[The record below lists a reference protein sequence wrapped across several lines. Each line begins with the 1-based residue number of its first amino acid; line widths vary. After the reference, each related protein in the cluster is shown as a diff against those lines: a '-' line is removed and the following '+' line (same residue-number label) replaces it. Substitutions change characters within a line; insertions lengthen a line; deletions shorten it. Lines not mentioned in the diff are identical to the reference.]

1 MKNSDRN
8 IDDLF
13 KSKLE
18 NRDFKMDDQHLKDF
32 ENQLDKFNNPK
43 NIDEFFKSKLN
54 NREFSLDDKHLS
66 NLEQQLNQLKRS
78 NSKYWYSAAAA
89 LLLLLSSLL
98 YFNYY
103 EKEAT
108 VNYTSK
114 EISTENL
121 NVNNEDLEG
130 SKIKANDVKSS
141 NIISTKKINKENSKI
156 DQTKIS
162 KSKNKKTLEISS
174 KKEDLNTLSKSTSI
188 LDITKSK
195 IAVVSKKTNVL
206 LKKNNLEKSEEKID
220 ELALNNTKSNFILTS
235 EKDIIKDIITDST
248 YNKHINPLTI
258 DSNDGFSIIND
269 SSLKEISDTLEN
281 TVFLFK
287 DSILDAFSQNL
298 LDSVIED
305 SIQKAPDSLQNEM
318 VELFDSMKVEKKFS
332 ISFSLG
338 TNYIMKQNSILDPSQ
353 GMAPNPQYSQTLE
366 ECIISLPLDLRVNY
380 NLNNKFSLSSGINT
394 ASLGE
399 KIDYNDVHE
408 NYMVYDSNF
417 IDTVCNIGTFHVP
430 YYDINTNQM
439 DTAIYSLMMDT
450 SYWVNESYEEESVN
464 NYNVQNRYTYLN
476 IPFMIGYQFKINNIN
491 IGLRAGGAVGFR
503 INNSNGMYYNS
514 NIQGLHSFKAK
525 KTIYNIVTTA
535 SLGYQFKNIEM
546 FIEPRYWFN
555 LNNSILKSEIDH
567 KYHVLGLNIG
577 VSLKI

>member
-1 MKNSDRN
+1 
-8 IDDLF
+8 
-13 KSKLE
+13 
-18 NRDFKMDDQHLKDF
+18 MDDQHLEDL
-32 ENQLDKFNNPK
+32 ENQLDKINNPK

-54 NREFSLDDKHLS
+54 KREFSLDDKHLS
-66 NLEQQLNQLKRS
+66 NLEQQLDQLKRF

-89 LLLLLSSLL
+89 LLLLISSLL
-98 YFNYY
+98 YINYY
-103 EKEAT
+103 ENETIVKST
-108 VNYTSK
+108 NK
-114 EISTENL
+114 QISAENL
-121 NVNNEDLEG
+121 NINNEELG
-130 SKIKANDVKSS
+130 ASKSKAYNSKSS
-141 NIISTKKINKENSKI
+141 ESISTKKNQDNSKI
-156 DQTKIS
+156 DQPKNS
-162 KSKNKKTLEISS
+162 KSKTLKTLS
-174 KKEDLNTLSKSTSI
+174 KKEVLNTVSKSSTSLKI
-188 LDITKSK
+188 PTSK
-195 IAVVSKKTNVL
+195 IAFVSKKTNVL
-206 LKKNNLEKSEEKID
+206 VKNNDLEDSKDNED
-220 ELALNNTKSNFILTS
+220 ELALNNPKSNFIVTKK
-235 EKDIIKDIITDST
+235 EEIINDIITDST
-248 YNKHINPLTI
+248 YNKFINPLII
-258 DSNDGFSIIND
+258 DSTKSFNAIND

-298 LDSVIED
+298 LDSIIKD

-380 NLNNKFSLSSGINT
+380 NLNNKFSLSSGIST

-439 DTAIYSLMMDT
+439 DTAIYSVMMDT
-450 SYWVNESYEEESVN
+450 SYWVNESYEEESIN

-476 IPFMIGYQFKINNIN
+476 IPFMIGYQFKIKNIS

-503 INNSNGMYYNS
+503 INNSKGMYYNS

-546 FIEPRYWFN
+546 FIEPKYWFN
-555 LNNSILKSEIDH
+555 LNNSILKSDVDH

-577 VSLKI
+577 ISLKI

>member
-1 MKNSDRN
+1 
-8 IDDLF
+8 
-13 KSKLE
+13 
-18 NRDFKMDDQHLKDF
+18 MDDQHLKDF

-103 EKEAT
+103 EKEAI
-108 VNYTSK
+108 VNYTYK

-121 NVNNEDLEG
+121 NVNNEDLEA
-130 SKIKANDVKSS
+130 SKTKANDVKSS
-141 NIISTKKINKENSKI
+141 NIISTKKINQENSKI

-162 KSKNKKTLEISS
+162 KSKNKKTLEIST
-174 KKEDLNTLSKSTSI
+174 KKEDLNTFSKSTSI
-188 LDITKSK
+188 LDVPKSK
-195 IAVVSKKTNVL
+195 IAVVSKKNILV
-206 LKKNNLEKSEEKID
+206 KKNNLEKSEEKID

-399 KIDYNDVHE
+399 KIDYYDVHE

-450 SYWVNESYEEESVN
+450 SYWVNESYEEESIN

-535 SLGYQFKNIEM
+535 SIGYQFKNIEM

-555 LNNSILKSEIDH
+555 LTNSILKSEIDH

>member
-1 MKNSDRN
+1 
-8 IDDLF
+8 
-13 KSKLE
+13 
-18 NRDFKMDDQHLKDF
+18 MDDQHLKDF

-103 EKEAT
+103 EKEAI

-121 NVNNEDLEG
+121 NVNNEDLEA
-130 SKIKANDVKSS
+130 SKTKANDVKSS
-141 NIISTKKINKENSKI
+141 NIISTKKINQENSKI
-156 DQTKIS
+156 NQ
-162 KSKNKKTLEISS
+162 SKNSNSKTKKTLETSS
-174 KKEDLNTLSKSTSI
+174 KKEDLNTFSKSSSS
-188 LDITKSK
+188 LDIPTSK
-195 IAVVSKKTNVL
+195 ISVVTKNTNLLVIDNDLENSKDKL
-206 LKKNNLEKSEEKID
+206 A
-220 ELALNNTKSNFILTS
+220 ELALNNPKSNSILIK
-235 EKDIIKDIITDST
+235 EEEIINDITTDST
-248 YNKHINPLTI
+248 YNNLIIPLMI
-258 DSNDGFSIIND
+258 DSSDGFNAIND
-269 SSLKEISDTLEN
+269 TSLKEISDTLEN
-281 TVFLFK
+281 VVFLLK
-287 DSILDAFSQNL
+287 DSIIDTLSQNL
-298 LDSVIED
+298 LDSIIKD
-305 SIQKAPDSLQNEM
+305 SIQIAPDSLQNEM
-318 VELFDSMKVEKKFS
+318 VELYDSMKVEKKFS

-380 NLNNKFSLSSGINT
+380 NLNNKFSLSTGINT

-399 KIDYNDVHE
+399 KIDYNHVQE

-430 YYDINTNQM
+430 YYDLNTNQM
-439 DTAIYSLMMDT
+439 DTAIYSVMMDT
-450 SYWVNESYEEESVN
+450 SYWVNESYEEESIN

-476 IPFMIGYQFKINNIN
+476 IPFMIGYQFKIKNIS

-503 INNSNGMYYNS
+503 INNSKGMYYNS

-555 LNNSILKSEIDH
+555 LTNSILKSEIDH

>member
-1 MKNSDRN
+1 LKNSDRN
-8 IDDLF
+8 IDDFF

-103 EKEAT
+103 EKEAI

-121 NVNNEDLEG
+121 NVNNEDLEA
-130 SKIKANDVKSS
+130 SKTKANDVKSS
-141 NIISTKKINKENSKI
+141 NIISTKKINQENSKI

-162 KSKNKKTLEISS
+162 KSKNKKTLEIST
-174 KKEDLNTLSKSTSI
+174 KKEDLNTFSKSTSI
-188 LDITKSK
+188 LDVPKSK
-195 IAVVSKKTNVL
+195 IAVVSKKNILV
-206 LKKNNLEKSEEKID
+206 KKNNLEKSEEKID

-380 NLNNKFSLSSGINT
+380 NLNNKFSLSTGINT

-399 KIDYNDVHE
+399 KIDYNHVQE

-430 YYDINTNQM
+430 YYDLNTNQM
-439 DTAIYSLMMDT
+439 DTAIYSVMMDT
-450 SYWVNESYEEESVN
+450 SYWVNESYEEESIN

-476 IPFMIGYQFKINNIN
+476 IPFMIGYQFKIKNIS

-503 INNSNGMYYNS
+503 INNSKGMYYNS

-535 SLGYQFKNIEM
+535 SVGYQFKKIEM
-546 FIEPRYWFN
+546 FIEPKYWFN
-555 LNNSILKSEIDH
+555 LTNSILKSDIDH
-567 KYHVLGLNIG
+567 KYHLLGLNIG
-577 VSLKI
+577 VALKL

>member
-8 IDDLF
+8 IDDFF

-43 NIDEFFKSKLN
+43 NIDDFFKIKLN
-54 NREFSLDDKHLS
+54 NREFSMDDKHLS
-66 NLEQQLNQLKRS
+66 NLEHQLDQLKRS

-89 LLLLLSSLL
+89 LLLLLSNLL

-103 EKEAT
+103 EKEAI
-108 VNYTSK
+108 VSS
-114 EISTENL
+114 STNQPNAENL
-121 NVNNEDLEG
+121 NFNNEDFEA
-130 SKIKANDVKSS
+130 SKTKANDVKRS
-141 NIISTKKINKENSKI
+141 NIISTKKINQENLKI

-269 SSLKEISDTLEN
+269 SFLKKISDTLEN

-399 KIDYNDVHE
+399 KIDYYNVNE

-450 SYWVNESYEEESVN
+450 SYWVNESYEEESIN

-535 SLGYQFKNIEM
+535 SIGYQFKNIEM

-555 LNNSILKSEIDH
+555 LTNSILKSEIDH

>member
-1 MKNSDRN
+1 
-8 IDDLF
+8 
-13 KSKLE
+13 
-18 NRDFKMDDQHLKDF
+18 MDDQHLKDF

-121 NVNNEDLEG
+121 NVNNEDLEA
-130 SKIKANDVKSS
+130 SKTKANDVKSS
-141 NIISTKKINKENSKI
+141 NIISTKKINQENSKI

-162 KSKNKKTLEISS
+162 KSKNKKTLEIST
-174 KKEDLNTLSKSTSI
+174 KKEDLNTFSKSTSI
-188 LDITKSK
+188 LDVPKSK
-195 IAVVSKKTNVL
+195 IAVVSKKNILV
-206 LKKNNLEKSEEKID
+206 KKNNLEKSEEKID

-258 DSNDGFSIIND
+258 DSTDVFSIIND

-450 SYWVNESYEEESVN
+450 SYWVNESYEEESIN

-535 SLGYQFKNIEM
+535 SIGYQFKNIEM

-555 LNNSILKSEIDH
+555 LTNSILKSEIDH

>member
-1 MKNSDRN
+1 
-8 IDDLF
+8 
-13 KSKLE
+13 
-18 NRDFKMDDQHLKDF
+18 MDDQHLKDF

-103 EKEAT
+103 EKEAI

-121 NVNNEDLEG
+121 NVNNEDLEA
-130 SKIKANDVKSS
+130 SKTKANDVKSS
-141 NIISTKKINKENSKI
+141 NIISTKKINQENSKI
-156 DQTKIS
+156 YQTKIS
-162 KSKNKKTLEISS
+162 KSKNKKTLEIST
-174 KKEDLNTLSKSTSI
+174 KKEDLNTFSKSTSI
-188 LDITKSK
+188 LDVPKSK
-195 IAVVSKKTNVL
+195 IAVVSKKNVL
-206 LKKNNLEKSEEKID
+206 VKKNNLEKSEEKID

-525 KTIYNIVTTA
+525 KTIYNIVTSA
-535 SLGYQFKNIEM
+535 SIGYQFKNIEM

-555 LNNSILKSEIDH
+555 LTNSILKSEIDH

>member
-1 MKNSDRN
+1 
-8 IDDLF
+8 
-13 KSKLE
+13 
-18 NRDFKMDDQHLKDF
+18 MDDQHLKDF

-54 NREFSLDDKHLS
+54 KREFSLDDKHLS
-66 NLEQQLNQLKRS
+66 NLEQQLDQLKRF

-89 LLLLLSSLL
+89 LLLLISSLF
-98 YFNYY
+98 YINYY
-103 EKEAT
+103 ENET
-108 VNYTSK
+108 IFN
-114 EISTENL
+114 STTNQLNAENQ
-121 NVNNEDLEG
+121 NFNNEDLEA
-130 SKIKANDVKSS
+130 SKTKPNDVKRSD
-141 NIISTKKINKENSKI
+141 IISTKKINQENSKI
-156 DQTKIS
+156 NQLKIS
-162 KSKNKKTLEISS
+162 KSKTKKTLKISS
-174 KKEDLNTLSKSTSI
+174 KKEVLNTVSKSSSS
-188 LDITKSK
+188 LDIPRSK

-206 LKKNNLEKSEEKID
+206 LKKNNLEHSENKID
-220 ELALNNTKSNFILTS
+220 ELALNNPKSNFILTTD
-235 EKDIIKDIITDST
+235 KDKINDIVTDST
-248 YNKHINPLTI
+248 YNKFINPLII
-258 DSNDGFSIIND
+258 DSKEGFSVIND
-269 SSLKEISDTLEN
+269 SSVKKISDTLEN
-281 TVFLFK
+281 SVFIFK
-287 DSILDAFSQNL
+287 DSISDAFSQNL
-298 LDSVIED
+298 LDSIIKD
-305 SIQKAPDSLQNEM
+305 SIQKAPDSLQKEM
-318 VELFDSMKVEKKFS
+318 VELFDSMKVEKKLS

-366 ECIISLPLDLRVNY
+366 DCIFTLPLDLRVNY
-380 NLNNKFSLSSGINT
+380 NLNNKFSLSTGINT

-408 NYMVYDSNF
+408 IYMVYDSNF

-450 SYWVNESYEEESVN
+450 SYWVNESYEEESLN

-476 IPFMIGYQFKINNIN
+476 IPFMIGYQFKINNIS

-546 FIEPRYWFN
+546 FIEPKYWFN
-555 LNNSILKSEIDH
+555 LTNSILKSDVDH

>member
-1 MKNSDRN
+1 
-8 IDDLF
+8 
-13 KSKLE
+13 
-18 NRDFKMDDQHLKDF
+18 MDDQHLKDF

-121 NVNNEDLEG
+121 NVNNEDLEA
-130 SKIKANDVKSS
+130 SKTKANDVKSS
-141 NIISTKKINKENSKI
+141 NINSTKKINQENLKI

-162 KSKNKKTLEISS
+162 ESKNKKTLEISS
-174 KKEDLNTLSKSTSI
+174 KKEDLNTFSKSTSI
-188 LDITKSK
+188 LDIPKSK
-195 IAVVSKKTNVL
+195 IAVVSKKNVL

-258 DSNDGFSIIND
+258 DSTDGFSIIND

-366 ECIISLPLDLRVNY
+366 ECIISLPLDLMVNY

-439 DTAIYSLMMDT
+439 DTAFYSLMMDT

-476 IPFMIGYQFKINNIN
+476 IPFMIGYQFKINKIN

-555 LNNSILKSEIDH
+555 LSNSILKSDIDH

>member
-1 MKNSDRN
+1 M
-8 IDDLF
+8 
-13 KSKLE
+13 
-18 NRDFKMDDQHLKDF
+18 
-32 ENQLDKFNNPK
+32 
-43 NIDEFFKSKLN
+43 
-54 NREFSLDDKHLS
+54 
-66 NLEQQLNQLKRS
+66 
-78 NSKYWYSAAAA
+78 
-89 LLLLLSSLL
+89 
-98 YFNYY
+98 
-103 EKEAT
+103 
-108 VNYTSK
+108 
-114 EISTENL
+114 
-121 NVNNEDLEG
+121 
-130 SKIKANDVKSS
+130 
-141 NIISTKKINKENSKI
+141 
-156 DQTKIS
+156 
-162 KSKNKKTLEISS
+162 
-174 KKEDLNTLSKSTSI
+174 
-188 LDITKSK
+188 
-195 IAVVSKKTNVL
+195 
-206 LKKNNLEKSEEKID
+206 
-220 ELALNNTKSNFILTS
+220 
-235 EKDIIKDIITDST
+235 
-248 YNKHINPLTI
+248 TI

-535 SLGYQFKNIEM
+535 SIGYQFKNIEM

-555 LNNSILKSEIDH
+555 LTNSILKSDIDH